1 MRVLVYAAGAYALC
15 MGSAEAFAPQSTFAP
30 ALASGRTAAGKQRAE
45 SIVMQSHTDDTASI
59 MARAEAM
66 MQGSSVQTVA
76 ASFEAS
82 YAAPPASERKWSA
95 PQGYVPRGRSEAP
108 ASSMAQS
115 WTGPAT
121 DDTPA
126 VMARVSEMMG
136 GGAAAAAPAPAK
148 KWQPY
153 GGGYDP
159 KNRAAPAAAPA
170 AAAAPAYEPAQSY
183 QAPMTSAPAKK
194 WQPYGGGYDPKN
206 RGSAPAASS
215 APAYAPAAASYEA
228 PAPTF
233 SSAGS
238 DPLSSAPAKKWQP
251 YGGGYDPRNR
261 GSAPAASSAPAY
273 APAAASYEA
282 PAPTF
287 SSAGSDPMSS
297 APAKKWQP
305 YGGGYDPKNRG
316 SPAASSAPAYTHA
329 AAAAPAYEPAQSY
342 QAPASA
348 PAKKWQPY
356 GGYDPKSRGAAP
368 APAPAAA
375 PVRAFLSLSCVCCIH
390 IPLSP
395 SFKVSVCFPNT

>member
-238 DPLSSAPAKKWQP
+238 DP
-251 YGGGYDPRNR
+251 
-261 GSAPAASSAPAY
+261 
-273 APAAASYEA
+273 
-282 PAPTF
+282 
-287 SSAGSDPMSS
+287 MSS